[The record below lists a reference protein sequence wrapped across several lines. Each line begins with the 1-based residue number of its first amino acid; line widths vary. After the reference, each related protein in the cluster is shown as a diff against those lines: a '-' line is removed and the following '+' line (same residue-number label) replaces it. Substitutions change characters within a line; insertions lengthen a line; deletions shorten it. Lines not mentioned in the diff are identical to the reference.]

1 MFIKYVLIKKYKSY
15 RELSYMEPL
24 SEGVN
29 LVIGANGH
37 GKSNFLDAI
46 IFVLTDKYSNLRQE
60 DKKLLVHEEPGEEI
74 TQISVELILDNKSR
88 RFPVDKDTVNISK
101 IYHVNENREEILIN
115 QKKLLRSDINNLLES
130 AGFCKQNPYY
140 IIQQGKINTIINMN
154 EFELFEIFSEVTG
167 TKVYEEKKLE
177 SLKLL
182 EEARDNKNKIIRQR
196 DEINDYIVRLETQ
209 CEDLASF
216 EKYEVKKKAS
226 EFFIFNEKVADHQ
239 INIDLLEERRGTATS
254 TLQSLSANLNLIKEK
269 INEKLQL
276 QNKLNKHMEN
286 LRLKIKRCDSE
297 ISNIHAY
304 TYREE
309 AGLKILNEKN
319 KSNSEMRQQLEAELK
334 LLKSEQAKLNMENLR
349 VSQKVRDLDKEIE
362 TNQAHF
368 NGLKGKLDVIL
379 LKQSGDKGLMSESER
394 KKFIQNEIKKLS
406 SFKEEINSKILDQ
419 NNSIKQDEEKF
430 KSLTREL
437 EIIDQE
443 TNESSLNIKKIN
455 DSLIEYK
462 KRRIN
467 IVNNTKKIDLSIHD
481 GDEESESIKETQK
494 TYEKL
499 IPSFETVQAIRNIKK
514 ENIPGVYGCLLDV
527 IKVDKK
533 YKNTL
538 DIFAKDKLYSL
549 IVDNLDTANK
559 ILDFNKLHNG
569 PVLTIL
575 PLEWNRE
582 NNKQI
587 NYPSTSDAVPFI
599 QFIELKEEFLKE
611 YSQSNPSQSVN
622 NLKTQLTPI
631 IQKLFGKCLLVKNY
645 EVGMKFAKQ
654 YDMTC
659 ITAENEV
666 VYAGAFVTKVGYY
679 DYRRNR
685 AILYDQ
691 IIENLSKIKLIQGSK
706 NDFEIQKNELS
717 NEETKILRECQ
728 AYALRKTEI
737 SNKLQELTKRYQ
749 SVNEEMMSI
758 REIINS
764 KKNIIDK
771 LLQDKTNTEQR
782 ITNYESILSS
792 KNFSVSTQ
800 DEVEEMTIITKD
812 KNQVE
817 KKLIELEKARN
828 YILQQKMNIES
839 RINDYLNKKELDLNS
854 KLNEINSINMG
865 MTNSNSSSSSQQGFD
880 FTEER
885 AVINDIENNLKDI
898 ENLERAKLKYIEE
911 CHRLEKESENLLN
924 EVNLFKSE
932 MNKINE
938 RMNKSEAELKS
949 VILSLSDS
957 SEKKNLLLKN
967 IASLGQ
973 IKSEEVE
980 KFSKL
985 KEQQIKL
992 ISNESG
998 IDVRD
1003 TQMKLNKILDP
1014 IFAKLDKINRKMKK
1028 FEKINRFAIE
1038 DYKLFKSKREE
1049 VNDKL
1054 EDLQEK
1060 EDELFDVIKVLDEKK
1075 ENAIQSTFEKV
1086 SKSFEY
1092 FFKELVPNGFS
1103 NLSLEN
1109 VNSGLTQNRSS
1120 ISMHSNPQKNGF
1132 SSMSKAIYINVS
1144 FSGHQNSIQSMH
1156 QLSGGQKTAVAVALI
1171 FALSKI
1177 DPPPF
1182 YILDE
1187 IDAALDPSM
1196 RSNLAKLISHLSH
1209 TNQYIISTFKPEI
1222 LDVSDNIY
1230 QVKFL
1235 NKTSNFNKISKEEAS
1250 KFIIDI
1256 NI

>member
-1 MFIKYVLIKKYKSY
+1 
-15 RELSYMEPL
+15 MEPL

-167 TKVYEEKKLE
+167 TKIYEEKKSE
-177 SLKLL
+177 SMKLL
-182 EEARDNKNKIIRQR
+182 DEARDNKNKIIKQR
-196 DEINDYIVRLETQ
+196 DEINDYILRLETQ

-216 EKYEVKKKAS
+216 EKLEAKKKAC
-226 EFFIFNEKVADHQ
+226 EFFVFNEKVADHQ
-239 INIDLLEERRGTATS
+239 INIDLLEERRGTAAS

-269 INEKLQL
+269 INEKLQI

-286 LRLKIKRCDSE
+286 LRLKIKRCDNE

-304 TYREE
+304 TYKEE

-319 KSNSEMRQQLEAELK
+319 KTNSEMRQQLEAELK
-334 LLKSEQAKLNMENLR
+334 LLKSEQSKLNMEHLR

-362 TNQAHF
+362 TNQAQF
-368 NGLKGKLDVIL
+368 NELKGKLDIIL
-379 LKQSGDKGLMSESER
+379 LKQSGNRGLMSENER
-394 KKFIQNEIKKLS
+394 KNFVQNEIKKLS
-406 SFKEEINSKILDQ
+406 SFKEEINSKILNQ

-430 KSLTREL
+430 KSLTREV
-437 EIIDQE
+437 ETIDQE
-443 TNESSLNIKKIN
+443 INESSLSIKKIN

-467 IVNNTKKIDLSIHD
+467 IVNNSKKIDLSIHE
-481 GDEESESIKETQK
+481 GDEENESIKESQK
-494 TYEKL
+494 TFEKL
-499 IPSFETVQAIRNIKK
+499 IPNFETVQAIRNIKK
-514 ENIPGVYGCLLDV
+514 ENIPGVYGCLLDL
-527 IKVDKK
+527 ITVDKK

-559 ILDFNKLHNG
+559 ILEFNKLHNG

-582 NNKQI
+582 NKPI
-587 NYPSTSDAVPFI
+587 NYPSSSDAVPFI
-599 QFIELKEEFLKE
+599 QFIEIKEEFLKE
-611 YSQSNPSQSVN
+611 YSQSQGQSQN
-622 NLKTQLTPI
+622 NLKNQLTPI

-654 YDMTC
+654 FDMTC

-685 AILYDQ
+685 ATLYDQ
-691 IIENLSKIKLIQGSK
+691 INENFSKIKLIQTSK
-706 NDFEIQKNELS
+706 TDLEAQKQILS

-728 AYALRKTEI
+728 SCALRKTEL
-737 SNKLQELTKRYQ
+737 SNKLQELTNRHQ

-771 LLQDKTNTEQR
+771 LIQDKTNTEQK
-782 ITNYESILSS
+782 IINYENILLS
-792 KNFSVSTQ
+792 KNFSISTQ
-800 DEVEEMTIITKD
+800 DEVEEMSILGKE

-839 RINDYLNKKELDLNS
+839 RINDYLNKKELELNS

-865 MTNSNSSSSSQQGFD
+865 MVNSSSSSQQGFD

-911 CHRLEKESENLLN
+911 SHRLEKESEVILN

-949 VILSLSDS
+949 VLLSLTDS
-957 SEKKNLLLKN
+957 TEKKNLLLKN

-985 KEQQIKL
+985 KEQQMKL

-1003 TQMKLNKILDP
+1003 TQSKLNKILDP
-1014 IFAKLDKINRKMKK
+1014 IYAKLEKINRKMKK
-1028 FEKINRFAIE
+1028 FEKINRFALE

-1049 VNDKL
+1049 VNEKL
-1054 EDLQEK
+1054 EDLQSK
-1060 EDELFDVIKVLDEKK
+1060 EDELFDVIRVLDEKK
-1075 ENAIQSTFEKV
+1075 ENAIQTTFEKV
-1086 SKSFEY
+1086 SRSFEY
-1092 FFKELVPNGFS
+1092 FFKELVPSGFA

-1109 VNSGLTQNRSS
+1109 VNSGLTQNKNSNSMTQNRNGSS
-1120 ISMHSNPQKNGF
+1120 LL
-1132 SSMSKAIYINVS
+1132 SKAIYINVS

-1187 IDAALDPSM
+1187 IDAALDPTM

-1209 TNQYIISTFKPEI
+1209 TNQYVISTFKPEI

-1230 QVKFL
+1230 QVRFL
-1235 NKTSNFNKISKEEAS
+1235 NKTSNLNKISKEEAS